1 MVETARGEIS
11 REHIPRLTDA
21 ELAAQWRLARGQQ
34 MRHYRW
40 DDEFVLFNNLS
51 GDTHL
56 LGLQAMQLLQA
67 LAPGA
72 RSEAELGAALTTSFP
87 GDTSLSEILI
97 DLERL
102 MLVER
107 CPC

>member
-1 MVETARGEIS
+1 
-11 REHIPRLTDA
+11 
-21 ELAAQWRLARGQQ
+21 

-56 LGLQAMQLLQA
+56 LGVQAMQLLQA
-67 LAPGA
+67 LAAGA
-72 RSEAELGAALTTSFP
+72 RSDTELGAALTESLP
-87 GDTSLSEILI
+87 GNITLPEILA

-107 CPC
+107 RPC

>member
-1 MVETARGEIS
+1 
-11 REHIPRLTDA
+11 
-21 ELAAQWRLARGQQ
+21 
-34 MRHYRW
+34 MRHHRW
-40 DDEFVLFNNLS
+40 DDECVLFNDLS

-56 LGLQAMQLLQA
+56 LGVQAMQLLQA
-67 LAPGA
+67 LAAGPLG
-72 RSEAELGAALTTSFP
+72 EAELGAALTQSLP
-87 GDTSLSEILI
+87 GDTSVAETLG

>member
-1 MVETARGEIS
+1 
-11 REHIPRLTDA
+11 
-21 ELAAQWRLARGQQ
+21 

-56 LGLQAMQLLQA
+56 LGVQAMQLLQA
-67 LAPGA
+67 LAAGA
-72 RSEAELGAALTTSFP
+72 RSDTELGAALTDSLP
-87 GDTSLSEILI
+87 GDTTLPEFLA

>member
-1 MVETARGEIS
+1 M
-11 REHIPRLTDA
+11 TDA
-21 ELAAQWRLARGQQ
+21 AIRCGLAAQWRLARGQQ

-56 LGLQAMQLLQA
+56 LGVLAMQLLQA
-67 LAPGA
+67 LAAGA
-72 RSEAELGAALTTSFP
+72 RSETELGATLTQPLP
-87 GDTSLSEILI
+87 GATTLPEVLG

>member
-1 MVETARGEIS
+1 
-11 REHIPRLTDA
+11 
-21 ELAAQWRLARGQQ
+21 

-40 DDEFVLFNNLS
+40 DDEFVLFNTLS

-56 LGLQAMQLLQA
+56 LGVPAMQLLQA
-67 LAPGA
+67 LASGA
-72 RSEAELGAALTTSFP
+72 RSEAELAAALTESFP
-87 GDTSLSEILI
+87 GDTTVPEILA

-102 MLVER
+102 TLVER